1 MHVGWVTDGS
11 GRTGKVSPAHG
22 LLSQPCL
29 MILPILN
36 PDPRSFVQEVGFI
49 MRLNQKDSRTMAF
62 LELLGLPFQRA
73 QSRIFLDTASV
84 VTRHRA

>member
-11 GRTGKVSPAHG
+11 GRTGKVSPALG

-29 MILPILN
+29 TILPIL
-36 PDPRSFVQEVGFI
+36 DLASRASALEAGFI
-49 MRLNQKDSRTMAF
+49 MRPNQKDSRTMAF
-62 LELLGLPFQRA
+62 LELLGLPFQPA